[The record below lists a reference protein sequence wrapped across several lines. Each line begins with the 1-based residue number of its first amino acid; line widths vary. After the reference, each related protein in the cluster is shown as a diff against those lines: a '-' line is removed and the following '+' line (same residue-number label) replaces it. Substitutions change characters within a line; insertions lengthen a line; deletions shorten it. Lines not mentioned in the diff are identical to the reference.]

1 MKTKISFG
9 MKAKKKSPV
18 KTLNK
23 KKLGSHAFNAT
34 ILTCPQTHSENCK
47 KLGSHA
53 FNATILTC
61 PQLSLRKLQRLIKLQ
76 VLKKKEQCK
85 VLTNNLLRAGVYRCF
100 FGKSTLGR
108 GAHKSVSW
116 VFQSFFFFQY
126 MLLSLSLIF
135 KEIMET

>member
-61 PQLSLRKLQRLIKLQ
+61 PQTHS
-76 VLKKKEQCK
+76 ENCS
-85 VLTNNLLRAGVYRCF
+85 G
-100 FGKSTLGR
+100 
-108 GAHKSVSW
+108 
-116 VFQSFFFFQY
+116 
-126 MLLSLSLIF
+126 
-135 KEIMET
+135 